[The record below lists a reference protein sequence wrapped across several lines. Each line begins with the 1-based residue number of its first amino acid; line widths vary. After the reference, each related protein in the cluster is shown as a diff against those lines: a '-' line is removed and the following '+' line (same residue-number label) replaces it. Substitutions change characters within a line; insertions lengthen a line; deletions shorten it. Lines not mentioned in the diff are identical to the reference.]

1 MFFPPSAKIIAYLAE
16 IFYIFFSANAAFT
29 ANLLTSAVA
38 VTKIYWLIFCLW
50 RNSKNGRE

>member
-1 MFFPPSAKIIAYLAE
+1 MFFPPSANIIAYFAE

-29 ANLLTSAVA
+29 ENLLTSAVA

-50 RNSKNGRE
+50 RNSKNG

>member
-1 MFFPPSAKIIAYLAE
+1 MFFPPSVKIIAYFAE

-50 RNSKNGRE
+50 RNSKNG